1 MKKFGEMGITY
12 TPKDGKKRFPGK
24 TTRLSA
30 IQNKTIEVHD
40 FETHM
45 NTPHGDGRYLVSFR
59 DVQNGVWGK
68 FFTASEEL
76 KSILEQVRETEDGF
90 PFETVIVSDI
100 FDGGKT
106 KYRFT

>member
-12 TPKDGKKRFPGK
+12 TPKDGKKRFAGN

-40 FETHM
+40 YEKDVKTSQ
-45 NTPHGDGRYLVSFR
+45 GDNRYLVSFR
-59 DVQNGVWGK
+59 DVQSGTWGK
-68 FFTASEEL
+68 FFTASEEM
-76 KSILEQVRETEDGF
+76 KSNLDQAREQGDI
-90 PFETVIVSDI
+90 PFETVIVSEV
-100 FDGGKT
+100 FDGGKI